1 MGKTLF
7 YLITLIA
14 VIAVVVYLNIV
25 KPLDKDLVTPAEQG
39 VTSRIS
45 EKISSALSNNSKE
58 VAIVKAES
66 TQTAKVAEQASS
78 DEAKTT
84 DKVTPTETKADE
96 KSPPLVEAAAQPLD
110 NAEPASTDDGSAQA
124 LPAREPTQSSSN
136 QTSAIRVLLIPDSE
150 TTIASTI
157 TGRITGIKS
166 NLGQRFN
173 KGAVLVAFDCN
184 QAYARVEIAKAELAG
199 AIEEHEAK
207 VKMQGLDQASDVEVA
222 LAASASNK
230 AKAELKL
237 NRTMVSECKIYAPW
251 KGRVSKAH
259 ARKSMT
265 VNAGEPLLEI
275 VNTGPL
281 KLKLNIP
288 SKLLSEI
295 KIGAK
300 FDVIIDETGQNYS
313 ATIKAINS
321 RIDPVSQTV
330 EIEAKMDKAH
340 AELLAGMS
348 GTADFTGLGIYQ

>member
-96 KSPPLVEAAAQPLD
+96 KSPPL
-110 NAEPASTDDGSAQA
+110 
-124 LPAREPTQSSSN
+124 TQSSSN